1 MREED
6 KTLLEN
12 ICFCPKTSEYVF
24 NVIFS
29 AKSRRNIIVLS
40 DNGPYVV
47 ILQKRTHLQQVGQ
60 DLSET
65 VVASVLDHASYLHL
79 REL

>member
-6 KTLLEN
+6 KSLLGN
-12 ICFCPKTSEYVF
+12 ICFCPKNSEYVF

-47 ILQKRTHLQQVGQ
+47 IVQKE
-60 DLSET
+60 DPC
-65 VVASVLDHASYLHL
+65 
-79 REL
+79 